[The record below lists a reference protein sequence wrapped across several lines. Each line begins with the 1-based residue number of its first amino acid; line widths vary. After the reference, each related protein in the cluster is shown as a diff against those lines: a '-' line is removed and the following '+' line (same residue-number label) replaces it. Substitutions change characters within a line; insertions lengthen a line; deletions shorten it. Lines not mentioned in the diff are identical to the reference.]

1 MARTM
6 SDPTPARPEATVELP
21 PLTPPQATVDLPPT
35 PPEASQRTSSFALD
49 VVHDRCAGFTGE
61 WAAGARQE
69 LASYLACVGDAA
81 RPTLLRNLL
90 AIDLER
96 RRAAGEQPQVQEPRE
111 ARAPAVPLARGD
123 ADP

>member
-1 MARTM
+1 MRTLGIAA
-6 SDPTPARPEATVELP
+6 PRE
-21 PLTPPQATVDLPPT
+21 
-35 PPEASQRTSSFALD
+35 R
-49 VVHDRCAGFTGE
+49 AGP
-61 WAAGARQE
+61 R
-69 LASYLACVGDAA
+69 GDETA